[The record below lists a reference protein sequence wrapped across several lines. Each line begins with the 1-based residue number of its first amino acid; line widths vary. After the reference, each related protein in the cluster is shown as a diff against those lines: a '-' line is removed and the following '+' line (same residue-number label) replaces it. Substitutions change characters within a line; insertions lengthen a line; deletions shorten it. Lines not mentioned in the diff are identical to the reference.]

1 MTSIRRILPAPEGW
15 PEPPAPDAYYGLAG
29 DIVGAIAPHTEA
41 DPVAVLVQLLVACG
55 ALIGRGGWFEV
66 EATRHY
72 TNEFSVLVGD
82 SALSRKGSAL
92 GHVKRLLGEVEED
105 FPTRMKK
112 GLSSGEGVVWLLR
125 DPSGR
130 DARAPDP
137 GAPDRRLLLTEPEF
151 ARVLSGR
158 ELSSLSPVLR
168 EAWDGE
174 DLETLT
180 RNSPLRA
187 TEAHLA
193 LIGHITAA
201 ELRHCSTTISIAN
214 GFLNRFLF
222 VACRRTQ
229 LLPEGGERDP
239 LGNTGL
245 KDRLAQALEHARGA
259 GQLRLHSS
267 AKTYWSDRYKEM
279 SKRSMDGV
287 TGALTARAEAHSIRL
302 ALIYALLDGAS
313 SIKVEHLQAAFALWE
328 YAARSAVWAFG
339 DATGDPLAEQIHRT
353 LLDNP
358 MGLTRTQVH
367 ELQHRNRPAAQI
379 REALAALEQT
389 GRAEKSR
396 RSQTGGRPAE
406 LWTAITPERTTT
418 PERSDGP
425 VLTRVA

>member
-1 MTSIRRILPAPEGW
+1 MSSTASISDLLPVPSGW
-15 PEPPAPDAYYGLAG
+15 PEPPGEDAYYGLAG
-29 DIVGAIAPHTEA
+29 DIVKTLAPHTEA

-55 ALIGRGGWFEV
+55 ALVGRGAWFEV

-72 TNEFSVLVGD
+72 ANEFAVLVGD

-105 FPTRMKK
+105 FPSRMKK
-112 GLSSGEGVVWLLR
+112 GLSSGEGVVWSLR
-125 DPSGR
+125 DRPGKDD
-130 DARAPDP
+130 DASDH
-137 GAPDRRLLLTEPEF
+137 RLLVTEPEF
-151 ARVLSGR
+151 LRVLSGR

-174 DLETLT
+174 DLGTLT
-180 RNSPLRA
+180 RNSPLSA

-229 LLPEGGERDP
+229 LLPEGGQRDP
-239 LGNTGL
+239 LGKTPL
-245 KDRLAQALEHARGA
+245 KGALALALERARDA
-259 GQLRLHSS
+259 GELRLHSD
-267 AKTYWSDRYKEM
+267 AKKLWKARYKEM
-279 SKRSMDGV
+279 SKRSMEGV

-313 SIKVEHLQAAFALWE
+313 AIKREHLEAASALWE
-328 YAARSAVWAFG
+328 YAARSAVWALG
-339 DATGDPLAEQIHRT
+339 DATGDPLAELIHRT

-358 MGLTRTQVH
+358 AGLTLT
-367 ELQHRNRPAAQI
+367 ELHGLGQRNRSAAQI
-379 REALAALEQT
+379 REALAALKEAD
-389 GRAEKSR
+389 RAETRKRKSP
-396 RSQTGGRPAE
+396 TGGRPAE
-406 LWTAITPERTTT
+406 LWTAITPG
-418 PERSDGP
+418 RSDSL
-425 VLTRVA
+425 VLAA